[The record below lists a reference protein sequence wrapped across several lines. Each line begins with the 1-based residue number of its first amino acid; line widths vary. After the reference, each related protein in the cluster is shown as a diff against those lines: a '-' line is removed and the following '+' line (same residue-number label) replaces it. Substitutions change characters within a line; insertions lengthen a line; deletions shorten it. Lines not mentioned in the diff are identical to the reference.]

1 MKRITSLAAVA
12 FALLTGAQAS
22 TINYAFTQG
31 GFVDSAGDAGTLSG
45 TFSATPEAGGLVQ
58 LGDLTSFSA
67 TFSETVN
74 GEPDSFVFNV
84 ANDFS
89 YDPLTPGSLSFSTG
103 STQSGIVACTGGADV
118 NAVCLGLTA
127 PAGVRSSATG
137 FFEDLPGFGAS
148 LAFQP
153 SVVTVTGGSGA
164 ATPEPGTSVLLATG
178 ALLMTVGS
186 FRRRTTE
193 KNLATLS

>member
-1 MKRITSLAAVA
+1 VPA
-12 FALLTGAQAS
+12 GARAS
-22 TINYAFTQG
+22 TINYAFTQS
-31 GFVDSAGDAGTLSG
+31 GFVDSAGDAGTLSV
-45 TFSATPEAGGLVQ
+45 TFSGTPEANGLVQ

-74 GEPDSFVFNV
+74 GQPDSFLFNV

-89 YDPLTPGSLSFSTG
+89 FNPLAPGSLTFSTG
-103 STQSGIVACTGGADV
+103 STQSGIVACSGGADV

-148 LAFQP
+148 LAYQP
-153 SVVTVTGGSGA
+153 SVVTVTGGSGP

-178 ALLMTVGS
+178 ALLMIAGS
-186 FRRRTTE
+186 FRRRSSA
-193 KNLATLS
+193 KAS